1 MFVIRK
7 TNEELFLSG
16 FDAETGEPIWGKVA
30 KIYLEKHIASIA
42 IGNACKD
49 QVVSLFT
56 LKPQAIDN

>member
-16 FDAETGEPIWGKVA
+16 FNTETGEPIWGKTA
-30 KIYLEKHIASIA
+30 KIYLEKRIASIA

-49 QVVSLFT
+49 QVVSFFS
-56 LKPQAIDN
+56 LKPETIDN